1 MSKDLPPPLDSL
13 WNDDAAR
20 RPRRNPA
27 PLTVDRVVRAA
38 VELADANGLA
48 GVSMARVAE
57 RTGSATMSL
66 YRHVRNKDELV
77 ALMLEAAVGVP
88 GAAKDAPNGWRGLLE
103 CWASDLLVVARRHP
117 WTLDLP
123 LARLPIGPN
132 RSAWLDRSLQALA
145 DTALSEHE
153 KAALVLL
160 VNDYVFSQARFEV
173 QLPDANAAGWRLLPL
188 LVTAERY
195 PALRRALDAGV
206 FAGGG
211 RDRDAAFRFGL
222 DRILD
227 GIEHLAAQRTAC
239 GDAQCLRGMR

>member
-1 MSKDLPPPLDSL
+1 MSKDLPAPLDSL
-13 WNDDAAR
+13 WGESER

-38 VELADANGLA
+38 VELADADGLA

-66 YRHVRNKDELV
+66 YRHVRNKD
-77 ALMLEAAVGVP
+77 
-88 GAAKDAPNGWRGLLE
+88 
-103 CWASDLLVVARRHP
+103 DLLVVARRHP

-123 LARLPIGPN
+123 LTRLPIGPN
-132 RSAWLDRSLQALA
+132 RSAWLDQSLQALA

-160 VNDYVFSQARFEV
+160 VNDYVFSQARLEA
-173 QLPDANAAGWRLLPL
+173 QLPDANAAGWRLLPR

-206 FAGGG
+206 FAGAE

-227 GIEHLAAQRTAC
+227 GIERLAAQRTAT
-239 GDAQCLRGMR
+239 RT

>member
-1 MSKDLPPPLDSL
+1 
-13 WNDDAAR
+13 
-20 RPRRNPA
+20 
-27 PLTVDRVVRAA
+27 
-38 VELADANGLA
+38 
-48 GVSMARVAE
+48 MARVAE

-88 GAAKDAPNGWRGLLE
+88 AAANDAANGWRGLLE
-103 CWASDLLVVARRHP
+103 RWASDLLVVARRHP

-145 DTALSEHE
+145 DTALPEHE

-160 VNDYVFSQARFEV
+160 VNDYVFSQARLEV
-173 QLPDANAAGWRLLPL
+173 QLPDVSAAGWRLLPR

-195 PALRRALDAGV
+195 PAMRRALDAGV

-211 RDRDAAFRFGL
+211 RDRDVVFRFGL

-227 GIEHLAAQRTAC
+227 GIERLAAQRTATP
-239 GDAQCLRGMR
+239 A